1 MRAVIVDDEPLA
13 RRRLQRALAQIDGVT
28 VVGEAGNIREA
39 ARLIAALEPN
49 LLLLD
54 IQMPNGSGF
63 DLLEELLE
71 PAPAVIFV
79 TAFDHYAVSAFEARA
94 VDYVLKPVEFARIAA
109 AVERARTALEAQEQG
124 QRLAELQEIVATLR
138 AELAKRD
145 EKALTFWVSSR
156 GETHRIAAADIV
168 WIEAERD
175 YARLHT
181 ETRSFLF
188 HESLSSLEQRLDPK
202 SFVRVH
208 RSAILRR
215 DRIKAYS
222 RGAFASLTALL
233 DNGAEVRVGRTYER
247 QIRHELRDGPE
258 RESQKGTDA
267 IHR

>member
-1 MRAVIVDDEPLA
+1 MRALIVDDEPLA
-13 RRRLQRALAQIDGVT
+13 RRRLQRALAQIEGVT
-28 VVGEAGNIREA
+28 VIGEAGNIRDA
-39 ARLIAALEPN
+39 ARMVAANAPD

-63 DLLEELLE
+63 DLLDELRD
-71 PAPAVIFV
+71 PAPVVVFV

-109 AVERARTALEAQEQG
+109 AVERARAALAAQEQG
-124 QRLAELQEIVATLR
+124 QRLVELQEIVATLR

-156 GETHRIAAADIV
+156 GETHRIAASDIV

-181 ETRSFLF
+181 ATRSYLF
-188 HESLSSLEQRLDPK
+188 HESLSSLEQRLDPN

-208 RSAILRR
+208 RSAIIRR
-215 DRIKAYS
+215 DRVRSYA
-222 RGAFASLTALL
+222 RGAFASLTAVL

-247 QIRHELRDGPE
+247 QIRHELRDG
-258 RESQKGTDA
+258 T
-267 IHR
+267 

>member
-1 MRAVIVDDEPLA
+1 MIRALIVDDEPLA
-13 RRRLQRALAQIDGVT
+13 RRRLQRALAQLDDVAI
-28 VVGEAGNIREA
+28 VGEAGNIRDA
-39 ARLIAALEPN
+39 AAQIAEHAPN

-63 DLLEELLE
+63 DLLDELTE

-94 VDYVLKPVEFARIAA
+94 VDYVLKPVEFARIAE
-109 AVERARTALEAQEQG
+109 AVARARTALNAQEQG
-124 QRLAELQEIVATLR
+124 QRLAELQDIVAQLR
-138 AELAKRD
+138 AELARRD
-145 EKALTFWVSSR
+145 ERALTFWVSTR

-181 ETRSFLF
+181 AARSYLY
-188 HESLSSLEQRLDPK
+188 HESLSSLEQRLDPG

-208 RSAILRR
+208 RSAIIRR
-215 DRIKAYS
+215 ERIKSYS
-222 RGAFASLTALL
+222 RGAFASLTAVL

-247 QIRHELRDGPE
+247 QIRHELRDG
-258 RESQKGTDA
+258 A
-267 IHR
+267 

>member
-1 MRAVIVDDEPLA
+1 MIRALIIDDEPLA
-13 RRRLQRALAQIDGVT
+13 RRRLQRAMAQLEGVA
-28 VVGEAGNIREA
+28 VVGEAGNIRDA
-39 ARLIAALEPN
+39 QALIAAQAPN

-63 DLLEELLE
+63 DLLGELRE

-109 AVERARTALEAQEQG
+109 AVERARTALDAQEQG
-124 QRLAELQEIVATLR
+124 QQLAELQDIVAKLR
-138 AELAKRD
+138 AELARRD
-145 EKALTFWVSSR
+145 EKALTFWVNSR
-156 GETHRIAAADIV
+156 GETHRIAASDIV

-181 ETRSFLF
+181 ESRSYLY

-208 RSAILRR
+208 RSAIIRR
-215 DRIKAYS
+215 ERVRAYA
-222 RGAFASLTALL
+222 RGAFASLTAIL

-247 QIRHELRDGPE
+247 QIRHELKD
-258 RESQKGTDA
+258 
-267 IHR
+267 

>member
-1 MRAVIVDDEPLA
+1 MIRALIIDDEPLA
-13 RRRLQRALAQIDGVT
+13 RRRLQRALAQLAGVEI
-28 VVGEAGNIREA
+28 VGEAGNIREA
-39 ARLIAALEPN
+39 SAIIAEEAPN

-63 DLLEELLE
+63 DLLSELAE
-71 PAPAVIFV
+71 PVPAVIFV

-94 VDYVLKPVEFARIAA
+94 VDYVLKPVEFARIAD
-109 AVERARTALEAQEQG
+109 AVERARVALDAQEQG
-124 QRLAELQEIVATLR
+124 QRLAELQSVVAKLR

-145 EKALTFWVSSR
+145 ETALTFWVNSR
-156 GETHRIAAADIV
+156 GETHRIAAVDIV

-181 ETRSFLF
+181 DNRSYLY

-208 RSAILRR
+208 RSAIIRR
-215 DRIKAYS
+215 ERVRAYA
-222 RGAFASLTALL
+222 RGSFASLTAVL

-247 QIRHELRDGPE
+247 QIRHELRD
-258 RESQKGTDA
+258 QA
-267 IHR
+267 

>member
-1 MRAVIVDDEPLA
+1 MIRALIIDDEPLA
-13 RRRLQRALAQIDGVT
+13 RRRLQRALAQLAGVEI
-28 VVGEAGNIREA
+28 VGEAGSIREA
-39 ARLIAALEPN
+39 SAIIAEEAPN

-63 DLLEELLE
+63 DLLSELAE
-71 PAPAVIFV
+71 PVPAVIFV

-94 VDYVLKPVEFARIAA
+94 VDYVLKPVEFARIAD
-109 AVERARTALEAQEQG
+109 AVERARVALDAQEQG
-124 QRLAELQEIVATLR
+124 QRLAELQSVVAKLR

-145 EKALTFWVSSR
+145 ETALTFWVNSR
-156 GETHRIAAADIV
+156 GETHRIAAVDIV

-181 ETRSFLF
+181 DNRSYLY

-208 RSAILRR
+208 RSAIIRR
-215 DRIKAYS
+215 ERVRAYA
-222 RGAFASLTALL
+222 RGSFASLTAVL

-247 QIRHELRDGPE
+247 QIRHELRD
-258 RESQKGTDA
+258 QA
-267 IHR
+267 